1 MSTAKAQR
9 GRPDLSH
16 GKGRARLQMVDTIA
30 GAADLFASTLRDGQ
44 KILLFGNGESAA
56 DAQHI
61 ASFGDPTRSRD

>member
-1 MSTAKAQR
+1 
-9 GRPDLSH
+9 
-16 GKGRARLQMVDTIA
+16 MVDTIA